1 MEILFKWTVA
11 DHTLKLVRSYFM
23 HAQAL
28 WTVLCDEADEHTQ
41 NKNWHFSFFFLS
53 GNDKNIIILTHVIH
67 FLFRVIDEFAVL
79 SEYENLFN
87 KGGKIHWF

>member
-1 MEILFKWTVA
+1 
-11 DHTLKLVRSYFM
+11 M
-23 HAQAL
+23 HKHYGQCCVMKRMSIHK
-28 WTVLCDEADEHTQ
+28 TKIDTFH
-41 NKNWHFSFFFLS
+41 FFLS
-53 GNDKNIIILTHVIH
+53 GNDKNIIIFTHVIH